1 MQNLE
6 WTRMLAWLEAY
17 RGRTTGRRIGL
28 CEAANGID
36 AGENNVNGVKPHE
49 ICILHLSDLH
59 FEKDK
64 HKSVYREMIDDIRKQ
79 VEKVR
84 RLVLVV
90 TGDFAMAGRVGEVA
104 DKVIVFFEKLKTVI
118 PPECEL
124 MDVELVPGNH
134 DIRRPLKKYAFNANT
149 YIGDQGEYL
158 KLEKKIYSLFECTK
172 NRDPESHVS
181 VIEYLGQKIVFARLD
196 TSSLES
202 AKNLKNQVYSDV
214 LGRNET
220 PLLTEDEIK
229 NLSADTKREADR
241 IIERRKKAFEHEF
254 ELQRKLISGQYAEK
268 IDYGK
273 KPALTIAI
281 AHHPLSW
288 LRNTGYDN
296 MYDVLF
302 KNGLS
307 YVDIWMCGHMHNVQ
321 TYYVSENNRHK
332 IMLMSGIG
340 RQETQTTMMRYS
352 IYRISLERNTC
363 LVNIRCAEEGVPF
376 SDDSMKGFDE
386 EIQEY
391 GGITFPVKADSIGS
405 VIHAKAI
412 ESIPCRGLYVDK
424 RTLCSIPKIAVEIQR
439 LRDYL
444 KDKMLGYECIF
455 MAEQC
460 SSLDVNPMLKWHA
473 RSPGEKGSADVA
485 KIKRKFAKFCSK
497 RKLFVDFLKTLNN
510 SLVSALSSMATLSEL
525 GDGCGQA
532 VWRVHTR
539 VYDGVMSDEYLA
551 QKDTYRSLAARVSG
565 GQEKDRGIVR
575 SAEWDSYIRS
585 ASECKMRVVIESSA
599 PGESKM
605 TTKWSD
611 FMTLIPAFKGSVLE
625 LRRHDGSLEKRPILT
640 MGISFKGE
648 TFEVLSAAS
657 RLEYSLVYLDINRTI
672 GECIDQ
678 FIRRFSLDINYL
690 RKELSK

>member
-229 NLSADTKREADR
+229 NLSADTKREVDR

-254 ELQRKLISGQYAEK
+254 ELQRKSISGQYAEK
-268 IDYGK
+268 IESDDQKTELLLAYLLEN
-273 KPALTIAI
+273 AD
-281 AHHPLSW
+281 LSAQ
-288 LRNTGYDN
+288 
-296 MYDVLF
+296 F
-302 KNGLS
+302 
-307 YVDIWMCGHMHNVQ
+307 I
-321 TYYVSENNRHK
+321 
-332 IMLMSGIG
+332 MSGIG
-340 RQETQTTMMRYS
+340 FDDEQFDKMVGKEFNKVVLDNAP
-352 IYRISLERNTC
+352 YRLLTK
-363 LVNIRCAEEGVPF
+363 
-376 SDDSMKGFDE
+376 D
-386 EIQEY
+386 
-391 GGITFPVKADSIGS
+391 
-405 VIHAKAI
+405 
-412 ESIPCRGLYVDK
+412 
-424 RTLCSIPKIAVEIQR
+424 
-439 LRDYL
+439 DYL
-444 KDKMLGYECIF
+444 KY
-455 MAEQC
+455 
-460 SSLDVNPMLKWHA
+460 
-473 RSPGEKGSADVA
+473 SPLME
-485 KIKRKFAKFCSK
+485 
-497 RKLFVDFLKTLNN
+497 
-510 SLVSALSSMATLSEL
+510 EL
-525 GDGCGQA
+525 
-532 VWRVHTR
+532 
-539 VYDGVMSDEYLA
+539 
-551 QKDTYRSLAARVSG
+551 LAATD
-565 GQEKDRGIVR
+565 K
-575 SAEWDSYIRS
+575 
-585 ASECKMRVVIESSA
+585 
-599 PGESKM
+599 
-605 TTKWSD
+605 
-611 FMTLIPAFKGSVLE
+611 
-625 LRRHDGSLEKRPILT
+625 
-640 MGISFKGE
+640 
-648 TFEVLSAAS
+648 
-657 RLEYSLVYLDINRTI
+657 
-672 GECIDQ
+672 
-678 FIRRFSLDINYL
+678 
-690 RKELSK
+690 